1 MLWHGSEP
9 IAGAAAAVAR
19 LIAEGHEVLF
29 ATNNSWSTIGRQEQ
43 KLAALGI
50 DAGGRVISSASAAA
64 SLLKPGA
71 KVFVL
76 GGPGIVEEAE
86 IRGAHCVPVAPVAS
100 GPATLDAVIVGL
112 DFDLSYDRLRMAVTA
127 VRNGARFIA
136 TNHDPTFP
144 TEHGLLAGGGSIVA
158 AVATASETEPLFAGK
173 PYRPMA
179 DLAVARLGADGL
191 MIGDRPDTDG
201 RFADRMGYRFGL
213 VLSGVTD
220 AAAAAMLGQAPDVV
234 AADVADLL
242 AGQLGWS

>member
-71 KVFVL
+71 KVFAL

-173 PYRPMA
+173 PHRPMA